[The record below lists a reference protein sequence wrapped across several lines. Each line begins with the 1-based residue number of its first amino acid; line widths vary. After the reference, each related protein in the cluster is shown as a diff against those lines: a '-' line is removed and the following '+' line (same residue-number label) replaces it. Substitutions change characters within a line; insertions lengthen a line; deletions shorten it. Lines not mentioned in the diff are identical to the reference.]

1 MPMNFESPL
10 GLRRWD
16 QQGKPWLR
24 KQQEGYDLSLLEDCE
39 NAYRFTA
46 LVSADRVSS
55 LVRDFSRYLP
65 EEAFFI
71 LEYYPDEPL
80 SRRPASSHERPV
92 PEVFYSPYMPT
103 SEIIG
108 LVRPY
113 FERLIH
119 DGFVGFGLANNR
131 QGLEMFYSEEKVLT
145 FFTDNHLRLC
155 NFLQNQGLPFRTDL
169 VLPADFGHD
178 HLSLLGMPRHQLSES
193 LSRLSNDDLDSVNFC
208 QDLIDL
214 LDMYPVEEGL
224 SFFLTRKEQEQIA
237 QLLGGDRR
245 FGEIGEIEFG
255 TLLLNWSDFVVECEE
270 GFEGDLGEYRL
281 GLKVRDLIQFVT
293 DSVEEE
299 LAEKIRRIVEEPD
312 ASFRRLLTDRRKRI
326 DGCDAL
332 DAQHEPFWYQG
343 VVRQQGVELRR
354 DLIRS
359 GWFAR

>member
-1 MPMNFESPL
+1 MPNSFELPL

-16 QQGKPWLR
+16 QQHKPWL
-24 KQQEGYDLSLLEDCE
+24 KPQQEGYDLSLLEDCE

-46 LVSADRVSS
+46 VASSSRVPD
-55 LVRDFSRYLP
+55 LVRAFSRYLP

-80 SRRPASSHERPV
+80 SQRSASSSDRPV

-103 SEIIG
+103 AEILG

-113 FERLIH
+113 LERLIH

-155 NFLQNQGLPFRTDL
+155 SFLQQQGLPFCPEL
-169 VLPADFGHD
+169 VLPVDFGHD
-178 HLSLLGMPRHQLSES
+178 HLSLLGLPRQQLSQT
-193 LSRLSNDDLDSVNFC
+193 LSVLKREDLDSVNFC
-208 QDLIDL
+208 QQLVDL

-224 SFFLTRKEQEQIA
+224 SFFLTRREQEQIA
-237 QLLGGDRR
+237 QMLGSEER
-245 FGEIGEIEFG
+245 FGEIAEIEFG
-255 TLLLNWSDFVVECEE
+255 TLLLNWSDFVTECEE
-270 GFEGDLGEYRL
+270 GFEGDLEEYRL
-281 GLKVRDLIQFVT
+281 GLRVRDLIQFVLE
-293 DSVEEE
+293 SSGEE
-299 LAEKIRRIVEEPD
+299 LAEKIGRIVEEPD
-312 ASFRRLLTDRRKRI
+312 ATFRRMLTDRRKRI
-326 DGCDAL
+326 DSVEQA
-332 DAQHEPFWYQG
+332 DAQQEPFWYQG
-343 VVRQQGVELRR
+343 VVRQQGVVLRR

>member
-1 MPMNFESPL
+1 MSLTFESPL

-16 QQGKPWLR
+16 QQNKELSQL
-24 KQQEGYDLSLLEDCE
+24 QQEGYDLSLLEDCE

-46 LVSADRVSS
+46 VASAYKLPR
-55 LVRDFSRYLP
+55 LVRSFSRYLP

-71 LEYYPDEPL
+71 LEYYPEEPL
-80 SRRPASSHERPV
+80 MQRPATGDDRPV

-108 LVRPY
+108 LLKPY
-113 FERLIH
+113 FERLVH

-155 NFLQNQGLPFRTDL
+155 NFLQGQGLPFSPEL

-178 HLSLLGMPRHQLSES
+178 HLSLLGLPKGQLPDS
-193 LSRLSNDDLDSVNFC
+193 LASLQRDDLDSVNFC
-208 QDLIDL
+208 QQLIDR

-224 SFFLTRKEQEQIA
+224 SFFLTRKEQEQISRM
-237 QLLGGDRR
+237 LGGQSR
-245 FGEIGEIEFG
+245 FGEIEEVEFG
-255 TLLLNWSDFVVECEE
+255 TLLLNWSDFVTECEA
-270 GFEGDLGEYRL
+270 GFEGDLEEYRL
-281 GLKVRDLIQFVT
+281 ELKVRDLIQFVI
-293 DSVEEE
+293 DSAPSE
-299 LAEKIRRIVEEPD
+299 LSERICRIVEEPD
-312 ASFRRLLTDRRKRI
+312 TIFRRILVDRRKRI
-326 DGCDAL
+326 DGPDS
-332 DAQHEPFWYQG
+332 DDVQQEPFWYQG
-343 VVRQQGVELRR
+343 VVRQQGVVLRR